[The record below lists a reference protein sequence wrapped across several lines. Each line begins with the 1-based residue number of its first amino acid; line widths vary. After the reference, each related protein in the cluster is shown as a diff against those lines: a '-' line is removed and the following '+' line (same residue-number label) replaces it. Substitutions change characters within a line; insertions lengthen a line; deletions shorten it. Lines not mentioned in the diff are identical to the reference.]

1 MNAALTAM
9 DTSNLPKHIAI
20 IMDGNGRWAERRS
33 LNRIAGHRMGIKR
46 AKEIIRSCREIG
58 ISVLTLYAF
67 STENWNRPQREIRT
81 LMALLKR
88 FLSAEGRSL
97 IKNNIRLNAIGAID
111 DLPGDVG
118 AVLRQVMEESRHNTG
133 MVLNA
138 ALSYSGRQ
146 EIIQAIRRM
155 CREAA
160 EGRLDPAQVDE
171 KLLSDY
177 LYTGGL
183 PDPDLL
189 IRTSGEF
196 RISNFLLWQTAYTE
210 LYITATLWPDFSK
223 KDLLRAIADYAKR
236 ERRFGLTRQQLVK
249 QAMRKTP

>member
-1 MNAALTAM
+1 M
-9 DTSNLPKHIAI
+9 DTINLPNHIAI
-20 IMDGNGRWAERRS
+20 IMDGNGRWAEKRS

-46 AKEIIRSCREIG
+46 AKEIIRASREIG
-58 ISVLTLYAF
+58 IRVLTLYAF
-67 STENWNRPQREIRT
+67 STENWNRPPREIRT

-97 IKNNIRLNAIGAID
+97 IKNNIRLNAIGAIE
-111 DLPGDVG
+111 DLPGDVRD
-118 AVLRQVMEESRHNTG
+118 VLRQVMEQSRHNTG

-155 CREAA
+155 CREAS
-160 EGRLDPAQVDE
+160 EGRLDPARVDE

-177 LYTGGL
+177 LYTAGL

-189 IRTSGEF
+189 IRTSGEY

-210 LYITATLWPDFSK
+210 LYITGTLWPDFSK
-223 KDLLRAIADYAKR
+223 KDLLRAITDYAKR
-236 ERRFGLTRQQLVK
+236 ERRFGLTRQQILK
-249 QAMRKTP
+249 QADRKTP

>member
-1 MNAALTAM
+1 M
-9 DTSNLPKHIAI
+9 DTINLPKHIAI
-20 IMDGNGRWAERRS
+20 IMDGNGRWAEKRS

-46 AKEIIRSCREIG
+46 AKEIIRASREIG
-58 ISVLTLYAF
+58 IQVLTLYAF
-67 STENWNRPQREIRT
+67 STENWNRPPREIRT

-111 DLPGDVG
+111 DLPGDVRD
-118 AVLRQVMEESRHNTG
+118 VLRQVMEQSRHNTG

-155 CREAA
+155 CREAS
-160 EGRLDPAQVDE
+160 EGRLDPARVDE
-171 KLLSDY
+171 TLLSDY
-177 LYTGGL
+177 LYTAGL

-189 IRTSGEF
+189 IRTSGEY

-210 LYITATLWPDFSK
+210 LYITGTLWPDFSK

-236 ERRFGLTRQQLVK
+236 ERRFGLTRQQILK
-249 QAMRKTP
+249 QANRNTP